1 MQKVTVAAV
10 DDEGRAESG
19 VEIAMTNWK
28 EGEEEESEEEEEE
41 EEGGGGE
48 KEGERKEEEE
58 EVEGEK
64 LLRGRMEGI

>member
-1 MQKVTVAAV
+1 MTVAAV

-41 EEGGGGE
+41 RGGGE

>member
-41 EEGGGGE
+41 EEGGDE

>member
-41 EEGGGGE
+41 RGGGE
-48 KEGERKEEEE
+48 KEGERKKEE

>member
-1 MQKVTVAAV
+1 MTVAAV

-41 EEGGGGE
+41 EEGGDE

>member
-1 MQKVTVAAV
+1 MTVAAV

-48 KEGERKEEEE
+48 KEGERKKEE

>member
-41 EEGGGGE
+41 EGGGGE

>member
-41 EEGGGGE
+41 RGGGE

>member
-1 MQKVTVAAV
+1 MTVAAV

-41 EEGGGGE
+41 RGGGE
-48 KEGERKEEEE
+48 KEGERKKEE